1 MLIILLIIII
11 IIIMIIF
18 FIIKKNIN
26 EYFSSSYTAIIVEP
40 RKHKALEYVL
50 NNFLENLDD
59 KWNIILFHGNLNE
72 DYSKDIIYKNKH
84 KNRIKLINL
93 KVDNLTI
100 SDYSNLFY
108 SKDFYNY
115 IPTEIFLVFQTDTII
130 CSQYKD
136 YIYKFIEYDYVGAPW
151 KDGRVGNGGLS
162 LRKKS
167 KMLEILNKC
176 SLTDIVPEDRMYE
189 DKFFS
194 ISCNKVTNYKPTF
207 EKAKEFSIET
217 VLNDKSFGLH
227 KAYAYQD
234 IDIICKWCPEIIK
247 LKELNT
253 N

>member
-167 KMLEILNKC
+167 KMLEILNVC
-176 SLTDIVPEDRMYE
+176 NNSIVLGSNEDL
-189 DKFFS
+189 FFS
-194 ISCNKVTNYKPTF
+194 NPCNNTIKYSKPTF
-207 EKAKEFSIET
+207 EQAKEFSIEH

-227 KAYAYQD
+227 QAYLFQD
-234 IDIICKWCPEIIK
+234 INSICKWCPEIIK
-247 LKELNT
+247 LKELN
-253 N
+253 